1 MLDLVINIMFLVDIA
16 IGFRTTYF
24 DPQGMEVRD
33 AKQIAMHYLR
43 GLFVVDFLSS
53 IPYRYVAVVIPP
65 IKTLSFFKI
74 LKITRISR
82 FGPFV

>member
-1 MLDLVINIMFLVDIA
+1 MN
-16 IGFRTTYF
+16 
-24 DPQGMEVRD
+24 
-33 AKQIAMHYLR
+33 YLR

-65 IKTLSFFKI
+65 ISKLSLCKI